1 LKKISFNIFVF
12 FSILIFC
19 SLGTW
24 QIYRLQWKLNLINEI
39 ENGLKAEPVIYSR
52 TNIKNYQRIKVS
64 GKLRIEKQI
73 FLYSLNENGVPGFD
87 IITPLTTRANEIILI
102 NRGWIKKNLR
112 NNEKINDF
120 NIVNFNGILKKI
132 TKSNPFKPK
141 NDLINNIWYTLDIN
155 DLQSHMGYKLDK
167 YILFIQDDYN
177 KLIIPKKVDA
187 DLPNNHL
194 KYALTWYSIALSI
207 LLYFLYFRQ
216 KE

>member
-1 LKKISFNIFVF
+1 MKKISFNIFVF

-141 NDLINNIWYTLDIN
+141 NDLINNL
-155 DLQSHMGYKLDK
+155 
-167 YILFIQDDYN
+167 IQWMSNLPSSLKKKGNVKKEEIVEFNQKFQLLN
-177 KLIIPKKVDA
+177 KP
-187 DLPNNHL
+187 
-194 KYALTWYSIALSI
+194 
-207 LLYFLYFRQ
+207 LLGWIYFNID
-216 KE
+216 

>member
-1 LKKISFNIFVF
+1 MKKISFNIFVF

>member
-64 GKLRIEKQI
+64 GKLSIEKQI

-102 NRGWIKKNLR
+102 NRGWVKKNLR
-112 NNEKINDF
+112 NNEKINDL
-120 NIVNFNGILKKI
+120 NIVDFNGILKKI

-141 NDLINNIWYTLDIN
+141 NDLIKNIWYTMDIN

-177 KLIIPKKVDA
+177 KLITPKKVEA

-207 LLYFLYFRQ
+207 LLYFLYFRR

>member
-1 LKKISFNIFVF
+1 MKKISFNIFVF

-39 ENGLKAEPVIYSR
+39 ENGLKAEPVTYSR

>member
-1 LKKISFNIFVF
+1 MKKISFNIFVF

-39 ENGLKAEPVIYSR
+39 ENGLKAEPVTYSR

-87 IITPLTTRANEIILI
+87 IITPLNTRANEIILI

-120 NIVNFNGILKKI
+120 NIVNFNGILKK
-132 TKSNPFKPK
+132 K
-141 NDLINNIWYTLDIN
+141 
-155 DLQSHMGYKLDK
+155 
-167 YILFIQDDYN
+167 
-177 KLIIPKKVDA
+177 
-187 DLPNNHL
+187 
-194 KYALTWYSIALSI
+194 
-207 LLYFLYFRQ
+207 
-216 KE
+216 

>member
-1 LKKISFNIFVF
+1 MKKISFNIFVF

-39 ENGLKAEPVIYSR
+39 ENGLKAEPVTYSR

-87 IITPLTTRANEIILI
+87 IITPLNTRANEIILI

>member
-1 LKKISFNIFVF
+1 M
-12 FSILIFC
+12 
-19 SLGTW
+19 
-24 QIYRLQWKLNLINEI
+24 KLNLINEI
-39 ENGLKAEPVIYSR
+39 ENGLKAEPVTYSR

-87 IITPLTTRANEIILI
+87 IITPLNTRANEIILI

>member
-1 LKKISFNIFVF
+1 MKKISFNIFVF

-19 SLGTW
+19 YIGTW